1 MAGMSKGNRPI
12 GISALAILEI
22 LGGVLAIIAGLF
34 VAGLANSI
42 PGLSGLGSILG
53 IVFIISGLFAF
64 AVGYGFW
71 TGAKWSWWL
80 AIIIYALGT
89 ISSLAGIVVGSVF
102 SVIGLIIEAILLYY
116 ITRPGVKSWF
126 NV

>member
-1 MAGMSKGNRPI
+1 MAGMNKGNRPT
-12 GISALAILEI
+12 GISILAILEI
-22 LGGVLAIIAGLF
+22 FGGIVAIISGLLIAIAGSSILGG
-34 VAGLANSI
+34 
-42 PGLSGLGSILG
+42 LGNILG
-53 IVFIISGLFAF
+53 IVAIISGLFAV

-80 AIIIYALGT
+80 AIIIYALGI
-89 ISSLAGIVVGSVF
+89 ISSLASIVVGSIL
-102 SVIGLIIEAILLYY
+102 SVIGLIIEALLLYY